1 MNHLTKS
8 LSILT
13 LSLAVG
19 SAEAAVAS
27 ASASI
32 DWSTFTVTGYAMG
45 PTPGPTI
52 SWNNQSTN
60 ISAYSYKNNFQFD
73 NYQYNSSPDWTSN
86 IAASISTGAVSSS
99 SALADATQLVA
110 SASDTDVG
118 INSSSGSNSS
128 RSGDFTVSGNGIL
141 VFSVNYSLAVGLVPG
156 DLTNN
161 NYANAAV
168 YFSIENYSQNGSG
181 NFTANQSI
189 YLSDWSASQSP
200 LNKSDTLYLAL
211 VVKDGDTY
219 NFNGQ
224 VNANANVASV
234 VPVPSAVWMFL
245 SAIGGFIGVTR
256 RRPTIAA

>member
-52 SWNNQSTN
+52 SWNNQSTSV
-60 ISAYSYKNNFQFD
+60 SATSYQPNN
-73 NYQYNSSPDWTSN
+73 NQYNSSSDWTSS
-86 IAASISTGAVSSS
+86 IAASASSGTLS
-99 SALADATQLVA
+99 SASALADAGQLVA
-110 SASDTDVG
+110 SAQDTDVD
-118 INSSSGSNSS
+118 INNSSSSWSY
-128 RSGDFTVSGNGIL
+128 RYGDFTVSGNGIL
-141 VFSVNYSLAVGLVPG
+141 VFSVDYSLATSLVPG
-156 DLTNN
+156 DLTYT
-161 NYANAAV
+161 NYANTGV
-168 YFSIENYSQNGSG
+168 FLSVQNYSQVSNGY
-181 NFTANQSI
+181 FTAQQNI
-189 YLSDWSASQSP
+189 YLDDGNVGQSP
-200 LNKSDTLYLAL
+200 LKKSDTLYLAL
-211 VVKDGDTY
+211 VVKDGDAY
-219 NFNGQ
+219 HFQGEAYASS
-224 VNANANVASV
+224 NAASV